1 MARDKQT
8 ADEVVWSSVQ
18 ELFDQGD
25 PAFVD
30 QLRRVTD
37 AEKLGKFGG
46 AWLKDRRPASRRL
59 MLEYLGR
66 PLNAFRHEALV
77 KRLFKKA
84 EQAGDD
90 EVMAH
95 FLVLFDRSVR
105 RVRKN
110 RRFTEYRTVK
120 TEAEAKALLKQWT
133 AQGYEGVNY
142 YRSGRQWYVYGYHT
156 EEVFG
161 LPSHS

>member
-1 MARDKQT
+1 
-8 ADEVVWSSVQ
+8 VQ

-105 RVRKN
+105 RGRKN
-110 RRFTEYRTVK
+110 RRFTEDRTRKNEGGGEGPRK
-120 TEAEAKALLKQWT
+120 TGATHGDRGGKLDT
-133 AQGYEGVNY
+133 
-142 YRSGRQWYVYGYHT
+142 
-156 EEVFG
+156 
-161 LPSHS
+161 